1 MRYKPLSFIV
11 IVVALLFVIFDSNQ
25 FLRHQ
30 TLQVSDE
37 IKFWFFDTKENIKLS
52 YTKYIHQ
59 AQNIEKYQEKLKNY
73 GKLELQLQAMQT
85 QLEQISNFLGEERND
100 QHPDFIPTKAFSYVG
115 MGDYDR
121 IWMDLDISTYPK
133 NKIFGIVQNGNA
145 LGIAIIKNNRLMG
158 LLNGNENCSYAVYI
172 GKEKIPAII
181 RYDSSN
187 PQKILADFIPAW
199 LKVNVDDEVI
209 TSGLDGVFT
218 PNIKVGKITSVMQNY
233 GYNTAELS
241 PYAQKKDLSYMWLID
256 TKKIQ
261 SNFGFDNQGTEK

>member
-11 IVVALLFVIFDSNQ
+11 IVVALLFIVFDSSQ
-25 FLRHQ
+25 FLRYQ
-30 TLQVSDE
+30 TLHLTDK
-37 IKFWFFDTKENIKLS
+37 IKFWFFDTKEDIKLS

-59 AQNIEKYQEKLKNY
+59 AQNIEKYEEKLKNY
-73 GKLELQLQAMQT
+73 GQLELQLQAAQT
-85 QLEQISNFLGEERND
+85 QLTQLSEFLNKEITY
-100 QHPDFIPTKAFSYVG
+100 QSPDFIATKAFSYVG

-121 IWMDLDISTYPK
+121 IWMDLDTSSYPK

-158 LLNGNENCSYAVYI
+158 LLNGNENCSYAVYV
-172 GKEKIPAII
+172 GKQKIPAII
-181 RYDSSN
+181 RYDSSD

-199 LKVNVDDEVI
+199 LKVNVGDEVV

-218 PNIKVGKITSVMQNY
+218 PNIKVGKITSVIQNY

-256 TKKIQ
+256 TKILQ
-261 SNFGFDNQGTEK
+261 SNFGFNNSENK